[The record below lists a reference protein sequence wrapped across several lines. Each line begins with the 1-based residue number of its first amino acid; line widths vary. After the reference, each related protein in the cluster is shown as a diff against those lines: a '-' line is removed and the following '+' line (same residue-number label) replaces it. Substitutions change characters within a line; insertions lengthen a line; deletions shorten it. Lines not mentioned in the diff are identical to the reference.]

1 VSYIE
6 NSCSSPWLFQQ
17 SMSSAQQLMLIYN
30 NTVYKNKVYIAI
42 NVAKTFEDMKD
53 QHVTMAV
60 KNL

>member
-1 VSYIE
+1 M
-6 NSCSSPWLFQQ
+6 LFQQ

-30 NTVYKNKVYIAI
+30 NTVYKKVYIAI